1 MKTTTE
7 IRIEALRVIDS
18 LITLK
23 ANVSNGC
30 FSDIPEMVKQEARL
44 EGIKNWA
51 IANNQIQEF
60 KQFFA
65 SNNFGQTR
73 QFAAVEIS
81 RLF

>member
-1 MKTTTE
+1 MKTTIE
-7 IRIEALRVIDS
+7 IRIEALRVIDA

-30 FSDIPEMVKQEARL
+30 FSDRAEMVKQESRI

-60 KQFFA
+60 KHFFA
-65 SNNFGQTR
+65 SNNFGQAR
-73 QFAAVEIS
+73 QFAAVEVS
-81 RLF
+81 KNF